1 MNSEIFSEFFVPQP
15 ESEEELWLWEK
26 FLSASDE
33 NILWVPSGG
42 SHIFNLGENYIGTK
56 PALSIH
62 TDTCPRSN
70 VLELLDDYYT
80 KLQYSELSV
89 HTELKVE
96 IAGDDAISFNYELV
110 SMGRVNAYAIA
121 LNDEHKMRD
130 LAAID
135 QDADLPEEGIGAVL
149 LPRTFENIRN
159 NIDQSRDYRRI
170 NAAREYINTVRICY
184 IKDDQDDYKVV
195 LFWFLGD
202 YNFLQSL
209 IIGAGLEITNMY
221 TR

>member
-1 MNSEIFSEFFVPQP
+1 MNSEILSEFFVPQP
-15 ESEEELWLWEK
+15 DSENDLWLWDK
-26 FLSASDE
+26 FLSVSDE
-33 NILWVPSGG
+33 NVLWIPSGG
-42 SHIFNLGENYIGTK
+42 SHIFDLGDEYISTK

-70 VLELLDDYYT
+70 VLELLNEYYT
-80 KLQYSELSV
+80 QLHDSEFSV
-89 HTELKVE
+89 HTELKVQL
-96 IAGDDAISFNYELV
+96 AGNDSISFNYELV
-110 SMGRVNAYAIA
+110 SNRRVNAYAIA

-130 LAAID
+130 LASIN
-135 QDADLPEEGIGAVL
+135 QNADLPEDGIGAVL

-184 IKDDQDDYKVV
+184 IEDDQGDYKVV